1 MLPQL
6 LCLLPFLLLRPTVA
20 NDLITAARD
29 NDLPVF
35 QTAIQL
41 SSADINGQN
50 DAGGTALQWA
60 SYHGNFEM
68 VDALVSSGAD
78 IDLGNTL
85 GYTPLIQSIMN
96 NHPAVALYLIRE
108 KADVSRMTE
117 DTHSTALHYGS
128 WHGSSMHNVVESL
141 IDSGANMMASDK
153 HGHRPISIAN
163 GEGHRAV
170 RDMIGRRSG
179 ETL

>member
-1 MLPQL
+1 MMELEQPIMLPQL
-6 LCLLPFLLLRPTVA
+6 CLLAVLLLVPAVA
-20 NDLITAARD
+20 NDLIKAARD

-35 QTAIQL
+35 QTAIQS

-96 NHPAVALYLIRE
+96 NHPA
-108 KADVSRMTE
+108 
-117 DTHSTALHYGS
+117 GS
-128 WHGSSMHNVVESL
+128 F
-141 IDSGANMMASDK
+141 
-153 HGHRPISIAN
+153 
-163 GEGHRAV
+163 
-170 RDMIGRRSG
+170 
-179 ETL
+179 